1 MNTRLLD
8 TSYQLELLRSL
19 LQGLP
24 CIFVV
29 RLVGAILLHA
39 AAAASTRAR
48 LRPCG
53 PHGRPLAR
61 AGPQYLLQTLE
72 PRFNLATVL
81 GRSLSSS
88 SVSAMLM
95 VVVIDEVV
103 GGGDGAG
110 NRDVMCPTPSLNP
123 NPCARPNAQPTGRPS
138 GRRRR
143 QRPPPRPLPTLEA
156 PKQWTLKKNSRH
168 KTIHTAFSTTTTY
181 LHKYQTLMQLHIL
194 FRIAISAPNPVKKIK
209 RKLK

>member
-53 PHGRPLAR
+53 PHGRPLAQ
-61 AGPQYLLQTLE
+61 AGPHYLLQTLE

-88 SVSAMLM
+88 SMSAMLIM

-110 NRDVMCPTPSLNP
+110 IRDVISNARGKDAGMIMMFLASSDPVFQSESMRSPQRSANGTSFWPTSSPTADVVH
-123 NPCARPNAQPTGRPS
+123 CAATSWPFPW
-138 GRRRR
+138 
-143 QRPPPRPLPTLEA
+143 PP
-156 PKQWTLKKNSRH
+156 
-168 KTIHTAFSTTTTY
+168 FS
-181 LHKYQTLMQLHIL
+181 
-194 FRIAISAPNPVKKIK
+194 
-209 RKLK
+209 